1 VLLKRTRQPK
11 GQTELGKQL
20 RARYERL
27 IAGDDVFALLAR
39 VRFAAAIAFLFH
51 RAPKWTTA
59 NILPSFGWDSAYA
72 PAMWSARKYSNHIGS
87 AELFRATKEPFLE
100 LFARPDTPEEDL
112 RVFSE
117 WLAVILLANQIGHAD
132 YPLTAAEVRSVL
144 RRAGHESLS
153 SFAHRLAVEM
163 ESAKPGEKEKVW
175 SERVGVVFQGAWPLD
190 VELQTPAV
198 TNKLVQ
204 IMLATGS
211 AFGKAA
217 GIIVPFI
224 RAEDPRGHSSV
235 YSISEAGAELYG
247 VAPEKMLDLL
257 TAVAGD
263 APDRSLYGLT
273 KALNKLKEKAPHLVQ
288 TRQFQKLTAQGS
300 LH

>member
-1 VLLKRTRQPK
+1 
-11 GQTELGKQL
+11 
-20 RARYERL
+20 
-27 IAGDDVFALLAR
+27 
-39 VRFAAAIAFLFH
+39 
-51 RAPKWTTA
+51 
-59 NILPSFGWDSAYA
+59 
-72 PAMWSARKYSNHIGS
+72 
-87 AELFRATKEPFLE
+87 
-100 LFARPDTPEEDL
+100 
-112 RVFSE
+112 
-117 WLAVILLANQIGHAD
+117 
-132 YPLTAAEVRSVL
+132 
-144 RRAGHESLS
+144 
-153 SFAHRLAVEM
+153 
-163 ESAKPGEKEKVW
+163 
-175 SERVGVVFQGAWPLD
+175 VFQGAWPLD